1 MTHKVCGNP
10 DCAVQYGLT
19 LQAQRLDKER
29 KAVRRDTKI
38 RLERLK
44 SPSDI
49 ANDIQPIFNRCI
61 VMRDKLAGH
70 GCISCDTKKAGI
82 QYCAGHF
89 RSRGATSALRFNPD
103 NVFLQCNKNCNSSRG
118 GNALEAEKRILVR
131 IGAERLEA
139 VKNHNEVK
147 HWTREE
153 LYALKAKFLAW
164 EKVLKAQWESR

>member
-10 DCAVQYGLT
+10 DCAVQYGLI

-44 SPSDI
+44 SI
-49 ANDIQPIFNRCI
+49 TTITGEVQKIFNRCI

-70 GCISCDTKKAGI
+70 GCISCDTKDPEI
-82 QYCAGHF
+82 QYCAGHW
-89 RSRGATSALRFNPD
+89 RSRGASSALRFNPD
-103 NVFLQCNKNCNSSRG
+103 NVFLQCNSRCNDKLSGNCI
-118 GNALEAEKRILVR
+118 EAEKRILVR
-131 IGAERLEA
+131 IGAERLEV

-153 LYALKAKFLAW
+153 LYALKAEFLAW
-164 EKVLKAQWESR
+164 EKVLKAQWENK